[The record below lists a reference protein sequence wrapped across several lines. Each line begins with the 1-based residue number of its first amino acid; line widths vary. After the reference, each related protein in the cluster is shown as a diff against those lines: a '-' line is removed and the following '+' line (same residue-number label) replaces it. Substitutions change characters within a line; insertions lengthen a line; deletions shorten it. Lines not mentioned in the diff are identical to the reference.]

1 MPELLPNRPNP
12 FDEATL
18 ISVFAG
24 NKKTWKKAALRIS
37 DIKGN
42 ILKVLPIE
50 LKEGLNEILYE
61 HGYNMQGILNCTLLL
76 DGKPFQSRQMIFAN

>member
-1 MPELLPNRPNP
+1 LRLPY
-12 FDEATL
+12 FEEATL

-24 NKKTWKKAALRIS
+24 NRKTWKKAALRIS
-37 DIKGN
+37 NMKGN
-42 ILKVLPIE
+42 ILKILPIE

-61 HGYNMQGILNCTLLL
+61 HGYTMQGILNCTLLL